1 MTKFR
6 LKTLFSCKDF
16 LGIIN
21 HSTGLPNIREDECS
35 VSQGSASKYFIKY
48 FVISNH
54 GLLIFQA
61 GIMGYTLSR
70 SSPLLSYKSH
80 FRFCYL

>member
-1 MTKFR
+1 MTKFS

-21 HSTGLPNIREDECS
+21 HSTGSLTSEKMSVLFHKVQHANIL
-35 VSQGSASKYFIKY
+35 
-48 FVISNH
+48 SN
-54 GLLIFQA
+54 I
-61 GIMGYTLSR
+61 LSPLTMVYLFFKLVLWDAHYL
-70 SSPLLSYKSH
+70 PLLSYKSH